1 MGIYLAADYNNGN
14 ISCSRLSFLF
24 SVSGSLPKEVSL
36 DKDGSESVSGSIN
49 EGNDEETEIASFTD
63 DDDED
68 DLSSHSSPTVSSSV
82 FYSSRE
88 SHSQHEKI
96 GLESANGGIGRL
108 GLSLP
113 SDGTS
118 VGVNF
123 VAERKRPEK
132 KIKKICE

>member
-1 MGIYLAADYNNGN
+1 MGIYLAADYH
-14 ISCSRLSFLF
+14 SCSLCH
-24 SVSGSLPKEVSL
+24 LPKEVSL

-88 SHSQHEKI
+88 SHSQHEKVFKFI
-96 GLESANGGIGRL
+96 IL
-108 GLSLP
+108 LSLFI
-113 SDGTS
+113 SS
-118 VGVNF
+118 YV
-123 VAERKRPEK
+123 ELSL
-132 KIKKICE
+132 

>member
-1 MGIYLAADYNNGN
+1 MGIYLAADYH
-14 ISCSRLSFLF
+14 SCSLCH
-24 SVSGSLPKEVSL
+24 LPKEVSL

-49 EGNDEETEIASFTD
+49 EGNDEETEIASFT
-63 DDDED
+63 DED

-96 GLESANGGIGRL
+96 GLESANGGIRRL

-123 VAERKRPEK
+123 VAERKRRTEK
-132 KIKKICE
+132 KIKKFCE